1 MKTFSVRILLTALAS
16 TGFVVPAA
24 AQEVVEPTGASSQT
38 DAAGSQCELHIW
50 PIENYYTDMSG
61 LLSAIP
67 IVGVAIDQGTR
78 KNSSK
83 SVQGLMGEYLS
94 PEIQIELLKKHE
106 VARALGLDGYQIIVE
121 DAFPSDEA
129 LKKSKELKAKR
140 KARIAK
146 IKAKK
151 RQSESQSKCYAELAI
166 TFMVYQK
173 TAVYDSNFTIGWSY
187 YYFGDSPTVL
197 KEYFSNSGEIRDG
210 SLQFFPPKTEADIE
224 PSKQELQDQFSNGF
238 LYVARNLPR

>member
-24 AQEVVEPTGASSQT
+24 AQKVVEPTGASSQT

-94 PEIQIELLKKHE
+94 P
-106 VARALGLDGYQIIVE
+106 
-121 DAFPSDEA
+121 
-129 LKKSKELKAKR
+129 
-140 KARIAK
+140 
-146 IKAKK
+146 
-151 RQSESQSKCYAELAI
+151 
-166 TFMVYQK
+166 
-173 TAVYDSNFTIGWSY
+173 
-187 YYFGDSPTVL
+187 
-197 KEYFSNSGEIRDG
+197 
-210 SLQFFPPKTEADIE
+210 
-224 PSKQELQDQFSNGF
+224 
-238 LYVARNLPR
+238 